1 MESVENM
8 TECTFVCRFVGC
20 RYNTAP
26 VCEDDMCPS
35 YRECRACVSDK
46 CAKKN
51 PHTVDADTGGED
63 NISTGITPERRGKV
77 K

>member
-8 TECTFVCRFVGC
+8 TECKFVCRFTGC

-26 VCEDDMCPS
+26 VCEDGPCPA
-35 YRECRACVSDK
+35 YCECRACVSDK

-51 PHTVDADTGGED
+51 PRTADAVAGAKKMMM
-63 NISTGITPERRGKV
+63 IKV
-77 K
+77 